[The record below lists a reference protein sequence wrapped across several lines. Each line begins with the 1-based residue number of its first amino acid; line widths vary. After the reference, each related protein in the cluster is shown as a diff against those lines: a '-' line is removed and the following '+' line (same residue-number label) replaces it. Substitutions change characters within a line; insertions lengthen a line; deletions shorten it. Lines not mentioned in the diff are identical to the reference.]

1 MFFVFPPSSFFKL
14 IYFYIS
20 TSILNKKVFI
30 IDDVHLPSTKTFQLE
45 KYVRSHNDK
54 YSHYLKFQ
62 KTLELL
68 SKTLNLSNIEEIII
82 AKCAFMEHRKKM
94 QINFDFIH
102 YNRKILETYNGSF
115 RIIDKEEFCLVK
127 SKSKSGLRWK
137 LMKVFQPHGRGYH
150 IDEENNTFFEGLY
163 HDGICFHGR
172 LYHYDSKYIFY
183 GLFEN
188 GKPYDGIISM
198 PSGSR
203 YEGTVSSSEKPNGHG
218 FFVFEN
224 GNYLHGIFHEGYFTK
239 GIYKDFKRDGTFYVK
254 NEISI
259 DFRDKFFQ
267 SKLEKNFSNK
277 VFPS

>member
-20 TSILNKKVFI
+20 TIVWNKKVFI
-30 IDDVHLPSTKTFQLE
+30 QNVKLPVRKTFQLE
-45 KYVRSHNDK
+45 KYVQSHNDK

-68 SKTLNLSNIEEIII
+68 SKTLNISNIEEIII
-82 AKCAFMEHRKKM
+82 SKCAFMAHRKRM

-102 YNRKILETYNGSF
+102 YNRKIFERYSGNF
-115 RIIDKEEFCLVK
+115 RIVDEEEFFSPK
-127 SKSKSGLRWK
+127 SKSKNGLYWK
-137 LMKVFQPHGRGYH
+137 LIKVFQPHGRGYDV
-150 IDEENNTFFEGLY
+150 DEENNTFFEGLY
-163 HDGICFHGR
+163 HNGLRFHGR

-203 YEGTVSSSEKPNGHG
+203 YEGTVSFTEKPDGQG

-224 GNYLHGIFHEGYFTK
+224 GNYLHGTFNDGYFVK
-239 GIYKDFKRDGTFYVK
+239 GIYKDFIGGETFYIK
-254 NEISI
+254 NEICI

-267 SKLEKNFSNK
+267 TKLEKKFSNK
-277 VFPS
+277 VFSS